1 LIENTFDRKR
11 IYANPSSYPN
21 PNSNSNPNINP
32 NSNPNPNA
40 QLCFR
45 TDEVTS
51 FFDQVYR
58 YPEKRTHQ
66 KIFIR
71 KEIFF

>member
-21 PNSNSNPNINP
+21 PNSNPKTNLNS
-32 NSNPNPNA
+32 NSNPNPNPEA

-45 TDEVTS
+45 TDEMTS
-51 FFDQVYR
+51 FFD
-58 YPEKRTHQ
+58 
-66 KIFIR
+66 
-71 KEIFF
+71 